1 MKQFRLELE
10 NELITVMVFDD
21 MAIITTQT
29 SDTFSRHYVPVV
41 KSNVD
46 EKSKITVRQN
56 GVEIKAHRIILG

>member
-10 NELITVMVFDD
+10 NEFISVMVFDD

-41 KSNVD
+41 KSHVD
-46 EKSKITVRQN
+46 ENSRITIRQN
-56 GVEIKAHRIILG
+56 GVEIKADRIILG